1 MLSVLDLCSSAAW
14 LMACCDIA
22 SHAFMMDRLHL
33 FACCTTPHADLF
45 LCPTDSQAPREESWL
60 RPAADE
66 ILLRLP
72 CQSDSLI
79 KAVLRGRRP
88 AGFGIPLKVP
98 PEKASRPPWEQ
109 PSLAPSGCV
118 S

>member
-1 MLSVLDLCSSAAW
+1 MLSVLDLCSTAAW

-33 FACCTTPHADLF
+33 FACCTTPLADLS

-79 KAVLRGRRP
+79 KAVLP
-88 AGFGIPLKVP
+88 ADALRVSAPPLKVSP
-98 PEKASRPPWEQ
+98 KKASRPPWEQ

>member
-1 MLSVLDLCSSAAW
+1 MLSVLDLCSTAAW

-22 SHAFMMDRLHL
+22 SHAFMMDSLHL

-66 ILLRLP
+66 ILLRLL

-79 KAVLRGRRP
+79 RRYCTADALRVSAPPEG
-88 AGFGIPLKVP
+88 P